1 MKNENGTGTVYKLT
15 GKRRKPWVARITTGY
30 SLEGKQIRKTL
41 GTFPT
46 KREAQEYLYKY
57 LKNPLLFNK
66 ITFGEVLEMWWAEHE
81 KKLKESTAKNTSY
94 HFPVFECLKN
104 KAIADITLL
113 ELQNIFVEGL
123 GSQSKIKSIL
133 NMVFDYALK
142 YDFVEKNKVNF
153 IELKDGKRK
162 VKRQIFSK
170 EEIEELWKNR
180 NNKICK
186 LVLILIYS
194 GLRIGELIGLKKDD
208 IDLNDNFFIIRQSKT
223 DAGVRQVPIHSKI
236 VPLILDIL
244 KNDEKLYDKN
254 YFAFVYEFKKIC
266 KNHTVHDTRH
276 TFASLLNNADANST
290 SITKLIGH
298 TNFNL
303 TENIYTHKDIKELK
317 KAIELIN

>member
-1 MKNENGTGTVYKLT
+1 MKNENGTGTVYKLS

-30 SLEGKQIRKTL
+30 SLDGKQMRKTL

-46 KREAQEYLYKY
+46 KREAQEFLYKY

-66 ITFGEVLEMWWAEHE
+66 ITFGEVLELWWAEHK
-81 KKLKESTAKNTSY
+81 KKLKEKTVENTVC
-94 HFPVFECLKN
+94 HFKVFDCLKDRP
-104 KAIADITLL
+104 IADITLL
-113 ELQNIFVEGL
+113 ELQSIFVEGL

-133 NMVFDYALK
+133 NMVFNYAFK

-153 IELKDGKRK
+153 IELKYGKRK

-180 NNKICK
+180 SDKLSK

-194 GLRIGELIGLKKDD
+194 GLRIGELIALEKDD
-208 IDLNDNFFIIRQSKT
+208 IDLENCFFIIRKSKT
-223 DAGVRQVPIHSKI
+223 NAGVRQVPIHSKI
-236 VPLILDIL
+236 IPLILDIL
-244 KNDEKLYDKN
+244 ENDDKLYNKN
-254 YFAFVYEFKKIC
+254 YCNFLYEFKKIF

-303 TENIYTHKDIKELK
+303 TENVYTHKDIAELK